1 MDGLTLTILVI
12 LSFLLVWLGIMIF
25 TTKPE
30 EEEEEQTQNS
40 PQAQPQPQLQMQSQ
54 TQPEQQENTLIEQY
68 ERRIAELNEKI
79 RNLEMKPTND
89 TLLDWLADLRR
100 ENEFLKLKLAQM
112 NGSLQPFP
120 KEDENLRKELE
131 EYKERVKKLE
141 MELEEMKSNLDY
153 YRLML
158 NRLQGRYTVINK
170 YNYRMCIRDPQT
182 GEYHYELVKLPPD
195 FDPFNP
201 NYITRD
207 GIEVYEEYGIRIPT
221 KLGDI
226 IRQEFKKDM
235 YAEIGLHR

>member
-1 MDGLTLTILVI
+1 MDSLTLTILVI

-30 EEEEEQTQNS
+30 EESEETKEIQQQAMETKQQTQNPS
-40 PQAQPQPQLQMQSQ
+40 PNNGQNNA
-54 TQPEQQENTLIEQY
+54 LIEQY

-79 RNLEMKPTND
+79 RSLEMKPSND
-89 TLLDWLADLRR
+89 TLIDWLADLRR

-112 NGSLQPFP
+112 NGSLQPFS
-120 KEDENLRKELE
+120 KEDENLKKELE
-131 EYKERVKKLE
+131 EYKEKVKKLE
-141 MELEEMKSNLDY
+141 KELEEMKENLDY

-170 YNYRMCIRDPQT
+170 YNYRMCIRDPST

-201 NYITRD
+201 SYITKD

-226 IRQEFKKDM
+226 IRQEFRKDM

>member
-1 MDGLTLTILVI
+1 
-12 LSFLLVWLGIMIF
+12 MIF

-30 EEEEEQTQNS
+30 EEGEETKESQQ
-40 PQAQPQPQLQMQSQ
+40 QAQQAAMPQQIQILPQSN
-54 TQPEQQENTLIEQY
+54 EQNNNALIEQY

-79 RNLEMKPTND
+79 RSLEMRPTND

-112 NGSLQPFP
+112 NGSFQPVE
-120 KEDENLRKELE
+120 KEDENLKRELE
-131 EYKERVKKLE
+131 EYKGKVKKLE
-141 MELEEMKSNLDY
+141 KELEEMRNNLDY

-170 YNYRMCIRDPQT
+170 YNYRMCIRDPST

-201 NYITRD
+201 SYITKD
-207 GIEVYEEYGIRIPT
+207 GMEVYEDYGITIPT